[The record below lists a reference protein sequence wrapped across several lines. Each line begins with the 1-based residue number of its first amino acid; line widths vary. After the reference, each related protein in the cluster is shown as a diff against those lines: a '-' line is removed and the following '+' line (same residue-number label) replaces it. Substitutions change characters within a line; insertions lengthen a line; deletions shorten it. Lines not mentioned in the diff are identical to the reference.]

1 MWFSYVCTAITNSK
15 NVTDEVKKQTTN
27 KMGKNIQNNR
37 NAIWAENCEIT
48 EIAKFIKEKRRGWN
62 EHVQRA
68 NNTPLIKILS
78 KKPNAFSQ
86 ETVD

>member
-1 MWFSYVCTAITNSK
+1 
-15 NVTDEVKKQTTN
+15 
-27 KMGKNIQNNR
+27 MGKNIQNNR